1 MMACWPCHCRTE
13 QTYFD
18 SDPATKSFPV
28 SPKANPQVSAS
39 TDSEAAAAKNGSD
52 VAAAETASEA
62 VTPVQ
67 MRVMMMPLR
76 RQSPPPES
84 EPRTRANN
92 PESAPL
98 PAPCWKAKP
107 TGDVPDG
114 GDPNLRVTAL
124 PRAHAKCA
132 QADVRVPTEAP
143 GFASPDLAEGIDLG
157 GLAPESQC
165 LYCE

>member
-18 SDPATKSFPV
+18 SDPANKSFPV

-39 TDSEAAAAKNGSD
+39 IDSEAAATKNGSD
-52 VAAAETASEA
+52 AAAAENVSEA

-67 MRVMMMPLR
+67 TRVMMMPLR

-92 PESAPL
+92 PESAPR

-107 TGDVPDG
+107 TGDVSSLTAVTPTSESQ
-114 GDPNLRVTAL
+114 PCPKLMQNVLRPMFESL
-124 PRAHAKCA
+124 PRP
-132 QADVRVPTEAP
+132 RV
-143 GFASPDLAEGIDLG
+143 LHRQI
-157 GLAPESQC
+157 SQRA
-165 LYCE
+165 LI

>member
-1 MMACWPCHCRTE
+1 MACWPCHCRTE

-107 TGDVPDG
+107 TGDVSSLTAVTPTSESQ
-114 GDPNLRVTAL
+114 PCTKLMQNVLRPMFESL
-124 PRAHAKCA
+124 PRP
-132 QADVRVPTEAP
+132 RV
-143 GFASPDLAEGIDLG
+143 LHRQI
-157 GLAPESQC
+157 SQRA
-165 LYCE
+165 LI